1 MFARPPPPPPS
12 PSSSSSLVCRLS
24 APPSSSSTEEGEEEE
39 EEDADDGPS
48 VLREEPMSSSTV
60 DGTTTAV
67 TEREEGVDDD
77 DDDPDRFDFDAIPI
91 DDLSLP
97 DADSAVRIGEACRTA
112 GFFYVVNHG
121 VGADVAEGAMEASRR
136 FFSMDPKSKSRVASN
151 GGRGGRGRRGLPGI
165 FRDRGRGPREQR
177 RHAR

>member
-1 MFARPPPPPPS
+1 
-12 PSSSSSLVCRLS
+12 
-24 APPSSSSTEEGEEEE
+24 
-39 EEDADDGPS
+39 
-48 VLREEPMSSSTV
+48 MSSSTV
-60 DGTTTAV
+60 NGTTTAV

-77 DDDPDRFDFDAIPI
+77 DDVDNDPDSFDFDAIPI

-121 VGADVAEGAMEASRR
+121 VGADVAEEAMEASRR